1 MTKQQTFIPDKNGTL
16 RVETHRSGFF
26 VFQIGLDFKEL
37 EIPYMRAQ
45 EAYARFA
52 SMPKVGDIANELERL
67 TLVTSVHSTNTIEG
81 GELDE
86 IQTEAAID
94 LKPEDIKTEAQRRVT
109 NLKRAYGVASEFA
122 DYFFKTHL
130 NLEQQRQAEVQ
141 GTLKISVSEAMIKDL
156 HRAITSSLPHDDN
169 MPGTYRNNPKTR
181 KTQVGDAQHGGVYT
195 PPKCVEDIALLMQAF
210 VAWANSD
217 AVMELPPLLRAPLL
231 HYYLELIHPFWDGNG
246 RTGRVVEAL
255 TLQCARYQ
263 YAPYAISRYYLDHL
277 DEYFALFNHCR
288 KLAKEKAEAPNTEFV
303 RFHLNGFLSTI
314 NRLHDRANN
323 IISMLL
329 YKFQVNQLHES
340 KEINSRQFTILS
352 QLESTAKR
360 LKYEELKAE
369 PWYRSLYL
377 KLTNRTMKRDLEK
390 LTDLGMIRISSE
402 GKIEIQYAVSTITL
416 SEYPVT
422 AVKKSSDPT
431 YTQQGKI

>member
-16 RVETHRSGFF
+16 RVETHRSGIF
-26 VFQIGLDFKEL
+26 VFQIGLDFNALEL
-37 EIPYMRAQ
+37 PYIRAQ

-67 TLVTSVHSTNTIEG
+67 TLVTSVHSTNSIEG

-86 IQTEAAID
+86 IQTQVAID
-94 LKPEDIKTEAQRRVT
+94 LKPEDVKTEAQRRVT
-109 NLKRAYGVASEFA
+109 NLKGAYELAAQFA
-122 DYFFKTHL
+122 DFSFNNFL
-130 NLEQQRQAEVQ
+130 DENQQEEGQVQ
-141 GTLKISVSEAMIKDL
+141 GILKIAISEEMITDL
-156 HRAITSSLPHDDN
+156 HQCITAGLTHEDN
-169 MPGTYRNNPKTR
+169 TPGTYRNNPKTR

-195 PPKCVEDIALLMQAF
+195 PPKCVEDIALIMQAF

-246 RTGRVVEAL
+246 RTGRVIEAL

-288 KLAKEKAEAPNTEFV
+288 KLAKEKEEYPNTEFV

-329 YKFQVNQLHES
+329 YKFQINQLHES

-352 QLESTAKR
+352 QLEATAKR
-360 LKYEELKAE
+360 FRYEELKAE

-402 GKIEIQYAVSTITL
+402 GKIEIQYAVSPITL

-422 AVKKSSDPT
+422 AV
-431 YTQQGKI
+431 

>member
-26 VFQIGLDFKEL
+26 VFQIGLDFNALEL
-37 EIPYMRAQ
+37 PYIRAQ

-81 GELDE
+81 GDLDE

-94 LKPEDIKTEAQRRVT
+94 LKPEDVKTEAQRRVT
-109 NLKRAYGVASEFA
+109 NLKRAYELAAQFA
-122 DYFFKTHL
+122 NFSFN
-130 NLEQQRQAEVQ
+130 NLLDENQQEEGQIQ
-141 GTLKISVSEAMIKDL
+141 GILKIAISEKMVTDL
-156 HRAITSSLPHDDN
+156 HQCITAGLTHEDN
-169 MPGTYRNNPKTR
+169 TPGTYRNNPKTR
-181 KTQVGDAQHGGVYT
+181 KTQVGDTQHGGVYT

-217 AVMELPPLLRAPLL
+217 AVMKLPPLLRAPLL
-231 HYYLELIHPFWDGNG
+231 HYYLELIHPFGDGNG

-288 KLAKEKAEAPNTEFV
+288 KLAKEKTDAPNTEFV

-340 KEINSRQFTILS
+340 KKINSRQFTILS
-352 QLESTAKR
+352 QLEATAKR
-360 LKYEELKAE
+360 FRYEELKAE

-377 KLTNRTMKRDLEK
+377 KRTNRTMKRDLDK
-390 LTDLGMIRISSE
+390 LIDLGMIRIGTGGE
-402 GKIEIQYAVSTITL
+402 IEIQYAASTITL

-422 AVKKSSDPT
+422 AV
-431 YTQQGKI
+431 